1 MITYAVDIKNLKEL
15 QERFKQAPDI
25 TTKRIIEAG
34 NTSLIALQGTAKQL
48 APVDTTHLRGSILVD
63 PMKRN
68 GTTISGSVGT
78 NTKYSVIQEI
88 GSGIYGPMQRPITPK
103 NGKYLTFKTKD
114 GHWIR
119 VKSVK
124 GVKGKFY
131 MKGSVEQNQPKVD
144 LYFADAAANIAK
156 DLAA

>member
-1 MITYAVDIKNLKEL
+1 MD
-15 QERFKQAPDI
+15 
-25 TTKRIIEAG
+25 
-34 NTSLIALQGTAKQL
+34 TAR
-48 APVDTTHLRGSILVD
+48 LRGSILVD

-68 GTTISGSVGT
+68 GTILSGSVGT
-78 NTKYSVIQEI
+78 NTKYAGIQEA

-144 LYFADAAANIAK
+144 AYFAEAASNIAK
-156 DLAA
+156 DLAS